1 MKSSNPINS
10 MAIIAVFAS
19 LTAIGAFIKI
29 TLPVVP
35 FTLQIVIV
43 FLAGALLGS
52 TRGLQSQLVYLFVGL
67 AGLPVFTKGGGI
79 TYLLQPTFGYLIGFA
94 AAAYVIG
101 FIIERVPVPK
111 RKHFI
116 VANLVGTLVIYAIGV
131 PYLYVALNSWLDTPA
146 NAMHVVVAGFF
157 STIVIDVVLAV
168 GTGVLAARLYP
179 ILKKFIHTKRGVQ
192 HEMEST
198 RTRSH

>member
-1 MKSSNPINS
+1 MKRTNSINS
-10 MAIIAVFAS
+10 MALIAVFAS

-43 FLAGALLGS
+43 FLAGTLLGS
-52 TRGLQSQLVYLFVGL
+52 SRGLQSQLVYLFVGL

-101 FIIERVPVPK
+101 FIIERISVPN

-116 VANLVGTLVIYAIGV
+116 LANLAGTVVTYAIGV
-131 PYLYVALNSWLDTPA
+131 PYLYVALNSWMDTPT
-146 NAMHVVVAGFF
+146 NAMHVLVAGFF
-157 STIVIDVVLAV
+157 STIVVDIALAV
-168 GTGVLAARLYP
+168 GTGLLAARLYP
-179 ILKKFIHTKRGVQ
+179 ILKKFIHIKRGVR
-192 HEMEST
+192 HELENT

>member
-1 MKSSNPINS
+1 MKRTSSIHS
-10 MAIIAVFAS
+10 MALIAVFAS
-19 LTAIGAFIKI
+19 LTAIGAFIKV

-43 FLAGALLGS
+43 FLAGTLLGS
-52 TRGLQSQLVYLFVGL
+52 SRGLQSQLVYLFVGL

-101 FIIERVPVPK
+101 FILERVSVPT

-116 VANLVGTLVIYAIGV
+116 LANLAGTAVIYAIGI
-131 PYLYVALNSWLDTPA
+131 PYLYIALNSWLATPT
-146 NAMHVVVAGFF
+146 NVMHVLVAGFF
-157 STIVIDVVLAV
+157 STIVIDIALAV
-168 GTGVLAARLYP
+168 GTGLLAERIYP
-179 ILKKFIHTKRGVQ
+179 ILKKFMYTKRGVR
-192 HEMEST
+192 HELENT

>member
-1 MKSSNPINS
+1 MTRGNSIHS
-10 MAIIAVFAS
+10 MALIAVFAS

-43 FLAGALLGS
+43 FLAGTLLGS
-52 TRGLQSQLVYLFVGL
+52 SRGLQSQLVYLFVGL

-101 FIIERVPVPK
+101 LILERVPVPT

-116 VANLVGTLVIYAIGV
+116 LANLAGTAVIYAIGV
-131 PYLYVALNSWLDTPA
+131 PYLYVALNSWLATPA
-146 NAMHVVVAGFF
+146 NVMNVLVAGFF
-157 STIVIDVVLAV
+157 STIVIDIALAV
-168 GTGVLAARLYP
+168 GTGLLATRLYP
-179 ILKKFIHTKRGVQ
+179 ILKKFTHTKRGLR
-192 HEMEST
+192 HELENT

>member
-1 MKSSNPINS
+1 MKRTNSINS
-10 MAIIAVFAS
+10 MALIAVFAS

-43 FLAGALLGS
+43 FLAGTLLGS
-52 TRGLQSQLVYLFVGL
+52 SRGLQSQLVYLFVGL

-101 FIIERVPVPK
+101 FIIERVPVPN
-111 RKHFI
+111 RKNFI
-116 VANLVGTLVIYAIGV
+116 VANLAGTVVTYAIGV
-131 PYLYVALNSWLDTPA
+131 PYLYVALNSWMDTPT
-146 NAMHVVVAGFF
+146 NAMHVLVAGFF
-157 STIVIDVVLAV
+157 TTIVIDIALAI
-168 GTGVLAARLYP
+168 GAGLLAARLYP
-179 ILKKFIHTKRGVQ
+179 ILKKFIHTKRGVR
-192 HEMEST
+192 HELEST

>member
-1 MKSSNPINS
+1 MKKTTNINS
-10 MAIIAVFAS
+10 MALIAFFAS

-43 FLAGALLGS
+43 FLAGTLLGS
-52 TRGLQSQLVYLFVGL
+52 IRGLQSQLVYLFVGL

-101 FIIERVPVPK
+101 FIIERVPIPN
-111 RKHFI
+111 RNHFI
-116 VANLVGTLVIYAIGV
+116 GANLAGTVVTYAIGV
-131 PYLYVALNSWLDTPA
+131 PYLYIALNSWMDTPT
-146 NAMHVVVAGFF
+146 NAMHVLVAGFF
-157 STIVIDVVLAV
+157 STIVIDVALAV
-168 GTGVLAARLYP
+168 GTGLLAARLYP
-179 ILKKFIHTKRGVQ
+179 ILKKTSTHKRGVR
-192 HEMEST
+192 HELENT